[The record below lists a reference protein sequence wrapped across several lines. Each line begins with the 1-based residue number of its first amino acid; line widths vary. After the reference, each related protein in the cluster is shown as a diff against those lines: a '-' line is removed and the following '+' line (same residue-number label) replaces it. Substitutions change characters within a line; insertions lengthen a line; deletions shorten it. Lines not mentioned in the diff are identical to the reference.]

1 MTKITL
7 SVCKVYRNTGRLR
20 FHRKKTKK
28 GWKHYFLDDETDEW
42 KFNTEWVDAIKA
54 QFLKLK
60 KRHKTLYFCFYCN
73 TYFYAYVKN
82 KTQEVDC
89 INGCDSEN
97 S

>member
-1 MTKITL
+1 MVSKITL
-7 SVCKVYRNTGRLR
+7 AVCKVYKNTGSFRS
-20 FHRKKTKK
+20 HRKKTKK
-28 GWKHYFLDDETDEW
+28 AWKHYFVDSEEW
-42 KFNTEWVDAIKA
+42 KFYTEWVDSITA

>member
-1 MTKITL
+1 MGKITL

-20 FHRKKTKK
+20 FHRKKTKPA
-28 GWKHYFLDDETDEW
+28 WKHYFVDSEEW
-42 KFNTEWVDAIKA
+42 NFNTEWVDSITA